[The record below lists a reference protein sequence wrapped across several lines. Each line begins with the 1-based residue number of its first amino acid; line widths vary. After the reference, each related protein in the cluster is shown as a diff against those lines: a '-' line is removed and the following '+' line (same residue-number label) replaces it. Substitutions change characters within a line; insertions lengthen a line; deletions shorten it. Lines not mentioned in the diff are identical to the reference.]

1 MFDWKCDED
10 FFNVIN
16 NYYFLEINNKR
27 LMFLKWKKLINLIER
42 KFSKINKYINWW
54 ILISVV

>member
-27 LMFLKWKKLINLIER
+27 LMFLKWKKLINLKENLV
-42 KFSKINKYINWW
+42 KLINI
-54 ILISVV
+54 